1 MPPQRTRGLAF
12 VVSYTSVGLAYGASY
27 LLRVFLSHWC
37 QPGGFCLCV
46 YIYIFNLHIWKHA
59 VATWWKKRNHKMQII
74 FIRYRASTLKKNWCL
89 IGHFKSGIQPSK
101 AKDPY
106 KAGKGF
112 SPETKARMHSKGIS
126 SRCRLCHCLPHIF
139 EGMQGNKKERE
150 RERGRDGG
158 TMEII
163 N

>member
-74 FIRYRASTLKKNWCL
+74 FIRYRASTLKKTDASLVTSSQGFNQAKPRTPTKLEKASRRRPRHACTARVSAPGVVSVTACL
-89 IGHFKSGIQPSK
+89 TFSK
-101 AKDPY
+101 AC
-106 KAGKGF
+106 KA
-112 SPETKARMHSKGIS
+112 TK
-126 SRCRLCHCLPHIF
+126 
-139 EGMQGNKKERE
+139 KKE